1 MHYSY
6 CTIKKRLLTSG
17 TSVRRRILHDSPYKE
32 YLRFTSL
39 VVCRFPVQVSVF
51 VAINILTSVYFTLM
65 CLKSNIMRWH
75 EVAHAPGQSL

>member
-1 MHYSY
+1 MHRDVGACVCKHYYS
-6 CTIKKRLLTSG
+6 TLMFLFK
-17 TSVRRRILHDSPYKE
+17 

-39 VVCRFPVQVSVF
+39 VVCRFPVRVSVF

-65 CLKSNIMRWH
+65 CLKSSIMGWY